1 MPLNNQGAQTFHCS
15 LCALKKLAASPGAWP
30 NPTIQR
36 IVAMLPP
43 RLLSNGLMSPP
54 HFVSTPN
61 VRIFYWGLTSQAAAW
76 WSNSVCHPSIASPF
90 EQRTFVRHI
99 FFFLSYYKIISA
111 LTYPLRPQPG
121 GQTKFATSLGGRC
134 QANRM
139 CLTSVDHPGVPW
151 LLRHH
156 CFQNAA
162 STLLPTRVGH
172 TETDD

>member
-111 LTYPLRPQPG
+111 LTYPLRPPAWWTNKVCHFTWRTMFLANQLVPHLRGSSGRSLVVDGIIVFKMQP
-121 GQTKFATSLGGRC
+121 ADIV
-134 QANRM
+134 ANQ
-139 CLTSVDHPGVPW
+139 SGSH
-151 LLRHH
+151 
-156 CFQNAA
+156 
-162 STLLPTRVGH
+162 
-172 TETDD
+172 